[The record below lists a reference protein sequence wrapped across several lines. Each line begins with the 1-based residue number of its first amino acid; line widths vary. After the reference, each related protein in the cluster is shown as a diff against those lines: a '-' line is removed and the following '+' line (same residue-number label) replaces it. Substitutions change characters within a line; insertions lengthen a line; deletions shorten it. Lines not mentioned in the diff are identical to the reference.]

1 MNFTDNLKT
10 IIQGETL
17 DQESMAFMVNQILS
31 GTVKDSQ
38 ISAFM
43 AALATRKETFEEL
56 AGAATAMRRKA
67 ARIQIFSKNAVDTCG
82 TGGDSSGSFN
92 ISTATAIVVAGCKIT
107 VAKHGNRGITSRCGS
122 ADVLE
127 ELGVKI
133 DIDPEI
139 VEEAVNEI
147 GLGFLFAPRFHSAMR
162 HAAKARKEVGIKTI
176 FNMLGPLTNPAAA
189 KYQLLGVFDAK
200 LTQMFAQTLK
210 LLGTKRA
217 WVVHGH
223 DGMDEITICAKT
235 RVSEL
240 KNGLVRTFDLDPED
254 YFDGLT
260 DPELLKG
267 GSKKENADIIR
278 SILKGEKGAKRD
290 IVLINAGA
298 AIMIA
303 GKADSLAQGIEKA
316 QDSIDSKNALE
327 KLDQLIEFTNQFVEG

>member
-10 IIQGETL
+10 IIKGDILT
-17 DQESMAFMVNQILS
+17 QEDMAYMINQILS
-31 GTVKDSQ
+31 GTIKDSQ
-38 ISAFM
+38 IGAFI
-43 AALATRKETFEEL
+43 ACLATRQETFEEL
-56 AGAATAMRRKA
+56 AGAAMAMRRKSA
-67 ARIQIFSKNAVDTCG
+67 KVQTLSKNVIDTCG
-82 TGGDSSGSFN
+82 TGADSSGSFN
-92 ISTATAIVVAGCKIT
+92 ISTATAIVVAGAGIT
-107 VAKHGNRGITSRCGS
+107 VAKHGNRSITSKCGS

-139 VEEAVNEI
+139 VEEAVNET
-147 GLGFLFAPRFHSAMR
+147 GLGFLFAPRFHNAMR
-162 HAAKARKEVGIKTI
+162 FAAKARKEVGIKSI

-189 KYQLLGVFDAK
+189 KYQLLGVYDAK

-210 LLGTKRA
+210 TLGTKRA

-240 KNGLVRTFDLDPED
+240 KDGLIKTFDLDPGE
-254 YFDGLT
+254 YYDGFADT
-260 DPELLKG
+260 KDLKG
-267 GSKKENADIIR
+267 GSKKKNADIIK
-278 SILKGEKGAKRD
+278 SILKGEKGPKRD

-303 GKADSLAQGIEKA
+303 GKADSLAKGIEKA
-316 QDSIDSKNALE
+316 KISIDSKNALG
-327 KLDQLIEFTNQFVEG
+327 KLEELIQFTQDNG